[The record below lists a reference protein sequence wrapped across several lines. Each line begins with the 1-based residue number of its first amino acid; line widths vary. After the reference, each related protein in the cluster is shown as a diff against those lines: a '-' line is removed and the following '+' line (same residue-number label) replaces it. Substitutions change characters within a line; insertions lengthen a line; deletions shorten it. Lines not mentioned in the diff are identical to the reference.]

1 MWVKNLVTH
10 SLLNLHYRDQ
20 HVALYNILYI
30 SSVRN
35 GLEYWLWWTRLIS
48 VWFGMVLQLSA
59 GTNPLTRGRHFSYFL
74 MRFFVS
80 IQVTPTCLS
89 AIMLKNNIFMPRFF
103 STLPVLHCYLL
114 LSRHCSL
121 KKKWTFEM
129 RGSADLCR
137 DSGATG
143 QYQQDQE
150 LRGEG
155 GEGCTVQKSNQNFR
169 DITWNVD

>member
-1 MWVKNLVTH
+1 MTLVDEKNVGEKSRDTLP
-10 SLLNLHYRDQ
+10 LNLHYRDQ

-59 GTNPLTRGRHFSYFL
+59 GTNPLTRGRHFFYFL

-121 KKKWTFEM
+121 KKNGHLKCVGQLFYVAIVVPLVSISKTRSCGG
-129 RGSADLCR
+129 RGGGK
-137 DSGATG
+137 GA
-143 QYQQDQE
+143 
-150 LRGEG
+150 LSKK
-155 GEGCTVQKSNQNFR
+155 VIK
-169 DITWNVD
+169 I